1 MKKTAI
7 VTGASSGIGAATV
20 EQLLKDGWT
29 VFACARRVDK
39 MVSLE
44 AKGAITLD
52 LDVTKDESMR
62 SMVENVIRQSTRID
76 ALINNAGYGSY
87 GALEDVPIEEGRYQF
102 EVNVFGL
109 ARLTQ
114 LVLPYMRA
122 QSTGKIVNITSIGGK
137 IHEPLGS
144 WYHATKF
151 AVEGMSDC
159 LRMEVKPFG
168 IDVIIIE
175 PGGIKTEWSG
185 IAQQKVMEVSGTTVY
200 QDQAKQRAGMLAYAD
215 RSSSDPTVIATVI
228 SEALRA
234 RKPKTRYAAGSGAFV
249 ILLLRRM
256 LSDRGF
262 DWVMETISRNVSSS
276 STKA

>member
-29 VFACARRVDK
+29 VFACARRAEK
-39 MVSLE
+39 LASLE
-44 AKGAITLD
+44 AKGAITLN
-52 LDVTKDESMR
+52 LDITKDESICAML
-62 SMVENVIRQSTRID
+62 ENVMGQSTTID

-87 GALEDVPIEEGRYQF
+87 GALEDVPLEEGRYQF

-122 QSTGKIVNITSIGGK
+122 QGAGKIVNISSIGGK
-137 IHEPLGS
+137 IYEPLGS

-175 PGGIKTEWSG
+175 PGAIKTEWSG
-185 IAQQKVMEVSGTTVY
+185 IAQQKVLEVSGTTAY
-200 QDQAKQRAGMLAYAD
+200 QEQAKQRAGMLAQAD
-215 RSSSDPTVIATVI
+215 RTSSDPAVVATII
-228 SEALRA
+228 STALRVSN
-234 RKPKTRYAAGSGAFV
+234 PKTRYVVGSGAFL
-249 ILLLRRM
+249 ILLLRQ
-256 LSDRGF
+256 LLPDRGF
-262 DWVMETISRNVSSS
+262 DWVMATLSKQMGNAGSKV
-276 STKA
+276 